1 MFRDCN
7 GESNGIE
14 LPEET
19 LQAEASANGD
29 EEAIVFPEI
38 KEENLEE
45 LSQQIEEEEEELSQ
59 QLEEKEEELLQQVE
73 EELEE
78 LSQEVEEDE
87 ALPAALP
94 LPILNDLDVDYDE
107 IPLNGLYQAPGAQ

>member
-14 LPEET
+14 LPEDT
-19 LQAEASANGD
+19 ILAEAAANRN
-29 EEAIVFPEI
+29 EEVVVFPDA
-38 KEENLEE
+38 
-45 LSQQIEEEEEELSQ
+45 
-59 QLEEKEEELLQQVE
+59 E

-78 LSQEVEEDE
+78 LSQQVELVEEEEEE
-87 ALPAALP
+87 ALSAALP
-94 LPILNDLDVDYDE
+94 LPVLDDLVTDHDE

>member
-19 LQAEASANGD
+19 LQAEAAANGD
-29 EEAIVFPEI
+29 EEAIVFPEV
-38 KEENLEE
+38 KEEDL
-45 LSQQIEEEEEELSQ
+45 EELSQ
-59 QLEEKEEELLQQVE
+59 QLEEEEEEELLEQVE
-73 EELEE
+73 GEFEE

-94 LPILNDLDVDYDE
+94 LPILNDLGVDYDE

>member
-14 LPEET
+14 LPEDT
-19 LQAEASANGD
+19 LLAEAAANGN
-29 EEAIVFPEI
+29 EEAVVFPDA
-38 KEENLEE
+38 N
-45 LSQQIEEEEEELSQ
+45 
-59 QLEEKEEELLQQVE
+59 E

-78 LSQEVEEDE
+78 LSQQVTLVEEE
-87 ALPAALP
+87 ALSAALP
-94 LPILNDLDVDYDE
+94 LPVLDDLGIDYDE

>member
-14 LPEET
+14 LPEDT
-19 LQAEASANGD
+19 LLAEAAANGN
-29 EEAIVFPEI
+29 EEVIVFPDV
-38 KEENLEE
+38 K
-45 LSQQIEEEEEELSQ
+45 
-59 QLEEKEEELLQQVE
+59 E

-78 LSQEVEEDE
+78 LSQQVTPVEEE

-94 LPILNDLDVDYDE
+94 LPVLDDLGVDYDE
-107 IPLNGLYQAPGAQ
+107 IPLNGLYTAPGAQ

>member
-19 LQAEASANGD
+19 ILAEAAASGD
-29 EEAIVFPEI
+29 EEVIVFPDA
-38 KEENLEE
+38 K
-45 LSQQIEEEEEELSQ
+45 
-59 QLEEKEEELLQQVE
+59 E

-78 LSQEVEEDE
+78 LSQQVEEEEELEELSQQVVEEEEEE
-87 ALPAALP
+87 ALSGALP
-94 LPILNDLDVDYDE
+94 LPVLDDLEVDYDE

>member
-19 LQAEASANGD
+19 VLAEAAASGD
-29 EEAIVFPEI
+29 EEVIVFPDAD
-38 KEENLEE
+38 
-45 LSQQIEEEEEELSQ
+45 
-59 QLEEKEEELLQQVE
+59 E

-78 LSQEVEEDE
+78 LSQQIVVEEE
-87 ALPAALP
+87 ALSGALP
-94 LPILNDLDVDYDE
+94 LPVLDDLEVDYDE

>member
-19 LQAEASANGD
+19 VLAEAAASGD
-29 EEAIVFPEI
+29 EVIVFPDAD
-38 KEENLEE
+38 
-45 LSQQIEEEEEELSQ
+45 
-59 QLEEKEEELLQQVE
+59 E

-78 LSQEVEEDE
+78 LSQQIVVEEE
-87 ALPAALP
+87 ALSGALP
-94 LPILNDLDVDYDE
+94 LPVLDDLEVDYDE

>member
-14 LPEET
+14 LPEDT
-19 LQAEASANGD
+19 LLAEAAANGK
-29 EEAIVFPEI
+29 EEVIVFPDV
-38 KEENLEE
+38 K
-45 LSQQIEEEEEELSQ
+45 
-59 QLEEKEEELLQQVE
+59 E

-78 LSQEVEEDE
+78 MSQQVTLEEEE

-94 LPILNDLDVDYDE
+94 LPVLDDLGVDYDE

>member
-19 LQAEASANGD
+19 LLAEAAANGD
-29 EEAIVFPEI
+29 EEVIVFPDV
-38 KEENLEE
+38 KE
-45 LSQQIEEEEEELSQ
+45 
-59 QLEEKEEELLQQVE
+59 E

-78 LSQEVEEDE
+78 LSQQVEEEE
-87 ALPAALP
+87 ALSGALP
-94 LPILNDLDVDYDE
+94 LPVLDDLEVDYDE

>member
-19 LQAEASANGD
+19 LLAEAAANGD
-29 EEAIVFPEI
+29 EEAIVFPEV
-38 KEENLEE
+38 KEEDLK
-45 LSQQIEEEEEELSQ
+45 ELSQ
-59 QLEEKEEELLQQVE
+59 QLEEEKEEMLQQVE

-78 LSQEVEEDE
+78 LSQEVKEEE

-94 LPILNDLDVDYDE
+94 LPILNDLGVDYDE
-107 IPLNGLYQAPGAQ
+107 IPLNGLYQAPASGAQ

>member
-14 LPEET
+14 LPEDT
-19 LQAEASANGD
+19 LLAEAAANGKED
-29 EEAIVFPEI
+29 VIVFPDV
-38 KEENLEE
+38 K
-45 LSQQIEEEEEELSQ
+45 
-59 QLEEKEEELLQQVE
+59 E

-78 LSQEVEEDE
+78 LSQQVTLAEEE

-94 LPILNDLDVDYDE
+94 LPVLDDLGVDYDE

>member
-19 LQAEASANGD
+19 VLAEAAASGD
-29 EEAIVFPEI
+29 EEVIVFPDV
-38 KEENLEE
+38 N
-45 LSQQIEEEEEELSQ
+45 
-59 QLEEKEEELLQQVE
+59 E

-78 LSQEVEEDE
+78 LSQQVVEEEEE
-87 ALPAALP
+87 ALSGALP
-94 LPILNDLDVDYDE
+94 LPVLDDLEVDYDD